1 MASDLCIKNGSNG
14 ARTHDLSRVRRTLI
28 PAELC
33 FHVDY
38 YITLRGKYN
47 RYFESGAAVRGARAA
62 ALRGKIKNP
71 VTTWVTGSVR
81 KKRLEL
87 SQDKLPLEPES
98 SASAIPPLPLD
109 K

>member
-1 MASDLCIKNGSNG
+1 MKN
-14 ARTHDLSRVRRTLI
+14 
-28 PAELC
+28 
-33 FHVDY
+33 
-38 YITLRGKYN
+38 
-47 RYFESGAAVRGARAA
+47 AVRLHNISFCVNDRITGNHSTIYTRCVSIYEINK
-62 ALRGKIKNP
+62 LIKMGKIKNP
-71 VTTWVTGSVR
+71 CIHMGFCLVR